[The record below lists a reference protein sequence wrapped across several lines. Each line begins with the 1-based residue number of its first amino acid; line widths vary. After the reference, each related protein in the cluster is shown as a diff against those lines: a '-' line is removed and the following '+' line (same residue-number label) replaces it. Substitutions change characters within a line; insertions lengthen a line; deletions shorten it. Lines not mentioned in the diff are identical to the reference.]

1 MKLKAIIGKPDD
13 TPKASYRTAP
23 LKDYCQSLQRQ
34 AEVLFGEVQT
44 LGGRAKRYDGS
55 YSILDK
61 SSGPTVAK
69 VVIYQHGVASARENG
84 SFPPLA
90 DGVYVLLR
98 TGDEIGSSIWNCG
111 IVQKLGF
118 AHRFDSAST
127 IGIAPKRDVRFA
139 YFRVAEEDEVGR
151 IAEFLARI

>member
-1 MKLKAIIGKPDD
+1 MKLKATIGNPDV
-13 TPKASYRTAP
+13 PAEASYQTAP
-23 LKDYCQSLQRQ
+23 LKDYCESLRRQ
-34 AEVLFGEVQT
+34 AEVLFGEVET

-55 YSILDK
+55 YSILAK
-61 SSGPTVAK
+61 SSSSTAAK
-69 VVIYQHGVASARENG
+69 IVIYQHGVASARENG
-84 SFPPLA
+84 SFPPLE

-98 TGDEIGSSIWNCG
+98 TGDEIGSSMWNGG

-118 AHRFDSAST
+118 AHRFDSDST
-127 IGIAPKRDVRFA
+127 IGIAPKRHVRFA